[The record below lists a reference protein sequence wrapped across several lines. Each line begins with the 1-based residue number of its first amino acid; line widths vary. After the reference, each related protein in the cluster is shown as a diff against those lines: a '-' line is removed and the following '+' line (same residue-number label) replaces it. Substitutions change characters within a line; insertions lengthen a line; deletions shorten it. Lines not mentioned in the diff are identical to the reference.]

1 MAANRLLAAMVRK
14 GGGQLLEAAIAK
26 ALPEERV
33 AANADAAKTP
43 KKSLLGGVASVVVM
57 RVATRSVPGAIVV
70 GGAVLAK
77 TLYDRRHA
85 KRAVRRGATGKDAP
99 NT

>member
-1 MAANRLLAAMVRK
+1 MAGNRLLAAMVRK

-26 ALPEERV
+26 ALPDERPAQG
-33 AANADAAKTP
+33 AAEKP
-43 KKSLLGGVASVVVM
+43 KKSLLGGVASVVAM

-77 TLYDRRHA
+77 KLYDRRHA
-85 KRAVRRGATGKDAP
+85 QRAVRSGAKGKDRP
-99 NT
+99 GT